1 MNDFKTMIFVRET
14 RDKIY
19 KETKNKSKEEIR
31 NYYKEKT
38 NWMNASIKKNNLKT
52 NKTKSRP

>member
-1 MNDFKTMIFVRET
+1 MSDFKTMDFVRET

-19 KETKNKSKEEIR
+19 EETKNKSSEEMRI
-31 NYYKEKT
+31 YYEEK
-38 NWMNASIKKNNLKT
+38 ASWIKPLLKKNVPKT